1 MHLFYRGTPKPSL
14 LTKAAQS
21 NIEVNS
27 FSREDE
33 LFYNSPP
40 STIKSF
46 FIMPHSTTNLFFP
59 KDIYESEIQVHELLY
74 SIIAAYAKCI
84 VQKFSLIS
92 LAENPYSLNG

>member
-1 MHLFYRGTPKPSL
+1 
-14 LTKAAQS
+14 
-21 NIEVNS
+21 
-27 FSREDE
+27 
-33 LFYNSPP
+33 
-40 STIKSF
+40 
-46 FIMPHSTTNLFFP
+46 MPHSTTNLFFP